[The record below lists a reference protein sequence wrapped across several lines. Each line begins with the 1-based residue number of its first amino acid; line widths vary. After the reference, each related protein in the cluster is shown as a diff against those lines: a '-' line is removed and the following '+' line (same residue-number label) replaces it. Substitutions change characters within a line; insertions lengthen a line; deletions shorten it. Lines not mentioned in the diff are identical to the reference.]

1 MAKYLVIVESP
12 AKVKTIKKFLGSN
25 YEVLASNGHVRDLP
39 KSQLG
44 IDVEHDY
51 EPKYITIRGKGD
63 ILAKLRKEVK
73 KAEKVYLATDP
84 DREGEA
90 ISWHL
95 YIALKLADKKVYRIT
110 FNEITK
116 NAVKESLKNARE
128 INTSLVDAQQARR
141 VLDRMVGYRISPLL
155 WAKIKRGL
163 SAGRVQSVALRI
175 ICDREDEI
183 NAFIPEEY
191 WTLDALFQIKGEKK
205 PLVAKYYGT
214 TEGKAAI
221 SSEEE
226 LNKILKDLKDADFKV
241 TDVKKGERIK
251 KAPLPFT
258 TSTLQQEASKVLN
271 FSTQKTMRLA
281 QQLYEGVE
289 LKDAGTVGIIT
300 YLRTDSTRVAEE
312 AVAMARDYI
321 TETYGSEYAAQDTTE
336 KKNGQKIQ
344 DAHEAIRPTN
354 IRYTPA
360 ELKDSLSRD
369 QFRLYQLIWKRF
381 TASRMS
387 NARYETTSVKIDAGN
402 HRFTVAASKLAYDG
416 FMSVYRDDEDEK
428 QESNTLVKDIT
439 KDTQLKL
446 SEFEPKQHFTQPP
459 AHYTEA
465 SLVRALEELGI
476 GRPST
481 YAPTIT
487 TILARRYVVKED
499 KNLYVSELGEVVNNM
514 MKDAFPSIVDVNFTA
529 NLETLLD
536 KVEEGVI
543 DWKTVVSNFYP
554 DLDEA
559 VNKAEKELAEIKIAD
574 EESDEICDVCGRRM
588 VIKYG
593 PHGKFLACP
602 GFPECRNT
610 KPYFEKIGVACPKC
624 GKDIVVR
631 KTKKGRKYYGC
642 ENNPDCVF
650 MVWQRPSNEKCER
663 CGSIMLIKGN
673 KLVCANESCG
683 FVKNRV
689 EQESK

>member
-12 AKVKTIKKFLGSN
+12 AKVKTIKKFLGAN
-25 YEVLASNGHVRDLP
+25 YEVMASQGHVRDLP

-63 ILAKLRKEVK
+63 LLASLRKEVK
-73 KAEKVYLATDP
+73 KAEKIYLATDP

-95 YIALKLADKKVYRIT
+95 YYALKLEDKKVYRIT

-116 NAVKESLKNARE
+116 SAVKESLKHARE
-128 INTSLVDAQQARR
+128 IDMNLVDAQQARR
-141 VLDRMVGYRISPLL
+141 VLDRVVGYRISPIL

-191 WTLDALFQIKGEKK
+191 WSLDVNLKVKGEKK
-205 PLVAKYYGT
+205 PICAKYYGT
-214 TEGKAAI
+214 TEKKQGIGSK
-221 SSEEE
+221 EEADE
-226 LNKILKDLKDADFKV
+226 IMNSLKGAKYE
-241 TDVKKGERIK
+241 VKEVRHGERVK

-271 FSTQKTMRLA
+271 VSTQKTMRLA
-281 QQLYEGVE
+281 QQLYEGVDIKGE
-289 LKDAGTVGIIT
+289 GTVGLIT
-300 YLRTDSTRVAEE
+300 YLRTDSTRVSEE
-312 AVAMARDYI
+312 AEAQ
-321 TETYGSEYAAQDTTE
+321 AAQFIDAHYGEKYKAAVNTE

-344 DAHEAIRPTN
+344 DAHEAIRPTDLN
-354 IRYTPA
+354 RMPIAIKEQLP
-360 ELKDSLSRD
+360 RD
-369 QFRLYQLIWKRF
+369 LFRLYQLIWKRF
-381 TASRMS
+381 VASRMS
-387 NARYETTSVKIDAGN
+387 AAQYDTTSVTIQAKDQI
-402 HRFTVAASKLAYDG
+402 FTLAASKMRFDG
-416 FMSVYRDDEDEK
+416 FMSVYTQEEDKDEENVLGGNLDEN
-428 QESNTLVKDIT
+428 SVL
-439 KDTQLKL
+439 
-446 SEFEPKQHFTQPP
+446 EFINFDPKQHFTQPP

-487 TILARRYVVKED
+487 TILARRYITKE
-499 KNLYVSELGEVVNNM
+499 NRNIYVTELGEVVNHM
-514 MKDAFPSIVDVNFTA
+514 MKEAFPAIVDVNFTA
-529 NLETLLD
+529 NMETLLD
-536 KVEEGVI
+536 GVEEGTVK
-543 DWKTVVSNFYP
+543 WKTIVENFYP
-554 DLDEA
+554 DLDAA
-559 VNKAEKELAEIKIAD
+559 VKKAEKDLAEVTIAD
-574 EESDEICDVCGRRM
+574 EESDEVCELCGRRM

-593 PHGKFLACP
+593 PHGRFLACP

-624 GKDIVVR
+624 GKDIVMK
-631 KTKKGRKYYGC
+631 KTKKGRRYYGC
-642 ENNPDCVF
+642 IDNPECDF
-650 MVWQRPSNEKCER
+650 MVWQKPSGEKCPR
-663 CGSIMLIKGN
+663 CGKLLLEKGN
-673 KLVCANESCG
+673 KLVCMDEQCG
-683 FVKNRV
+683 YVKNKPT
-689 EQESK
+689 EEK